1 MAWLRARRVG
11 AVFIASKVSRFRRF
25 RLSSGRG
32 SIVKV
37 LDAAARCPG
46 ARLPR
51 QLLLELAMEVRGTL
65 VERKN
70 LARSWLPWLA
80 VSGRVGGCTQPCR
93 RSFWNPVAS
102 PFGLATFYRRISR

>member
-51 QLLLELAMEVRGTL
+51 QLLWSWRWRSVALWLSAKISLVAGCLGWQLA
-65 VERKN
+65 
-70 LARSWLPWLA
+70 
-80 VSGRVGGCTQPCR
+80 GG
-93 RSFWNPVAS
+93 
-102 PFGLATFYRRISR
+102 